1 MTDDD
6 AFSQGLLQVFD
17 RIALM
22 QRPEG
27 RRDRKRARA
36 HLVDRV
42 ALRAIEAREPTPLLD
57 IGRIRR
63 RRAENMRDDKR
74 GSDHCPDELINGFH
88 GNSHSWRR
96 RWRC

>member
-6 AFSQGLLQVFD
+6 AFSQGLLQVLD

-63 RRAENMRDDKR
+63 RRAEKMRDDKR
-74 GSDHCPDELINGFH
+74 GSDRCSGELINGFH
-88 GNSHSWRR
+88 GNSHSWHR